1 MTPTVFAF
9 SSSAYVP
16 LGLAFFGLG
25 TGYLIF
31 GPQELFG
38 YPAKTDA
45 GELTNGWWGF
55 WMPGILQFLCGT
67 YILVGLSWFHV
78 FDVGAKTT
86 PLYAAGIETT
96 VFGIHWLAMGLSRMR
111 GGSIVPNGYM
121 CIAFFLVSILGLI
134 VFASIGDTPV
144 ALLFVGLSLVYF
156 FEFFYC
162 FDMFMPASKKLLGLT
177 HIVTGL
183 LLMYLTYGI
192 VLNLSLGWH
201 VYI

>member
-1 MTPTVFAF
+1 MSPTEFALAQ
-9 SSSAYVP
+9 SAYVP

-31 GPQELFG
+31 GPQELLNF
-38 YPAKTDA
+38 PAKTEQTEISNA
-45 GELTNGWWGF
+45 WWGF
-55 WMPGILQFLCGT
+55 FMPGVLQFLCGT
-67 YILVGLSWFHV
+67 YILIGLSWFNV
-78 FDVGAKTT
+78 FGVGAHST

-96 VFGIHWLAMGLSRMR
+96 VFGIHWLAMGLSRLR
-111 GGSIVPNGYM
+111 GGSIVPNGFM
-121 CIAFFLVSILGLI
+121 CIAFFLVSLLGLI
-134 VFASIGDTPV
+134 VFASAGDIPV
-144 ALLFVGLSLVYF
+144 AWLFFGLMAVYF

-162 FDMFMPASKKLLGLT
+162 FDLFTPFSKKALGLA
-177 HIVTGL
+177 HILTGV

>member
-1 MTPTVFAF
+1 MTTAIF
-9 SSSAYVP
+9 SFPASAYVP

-38 YPAKTDA
+38 YPAKSEAT
-45 GELTNGWWGF
+45 EISNGWWGF
-55 WMPGILQFLCGT
+55 WMPGMLQFLCGT
-67 YILVGLSWFHV
+67 YILLGLTWFQV
-78 FDVGAKTT
+78 FKGP

-96 VFGIHWLAMGLSRMR
+96 VFGIHWLAMGLSRIR

-121 CIAFFLVSILGLI
+121 CIPFFLVSLLGLI
-134 VFASIGDTPV
+134 VFFNAGDMPV
-144 ALLFVGLSLVYF
+144 ALLFVGLMTVYF
-156 FEFFYC
+156 CEFFYC
-162 FDMFMPASKKLLGLT
+162 FDFMMPLSRKALGIA

-192 VLNLSLGWH
+192 VLNLALGWH
-201 VYI
+201 IDI

>member
-1 MTPTVFAF
+1 MTPTSFALTQ
-9 SSSAYVP
+9 SAYVP

-38 YPAKTDA
+38 FPAKSESS
-45 GELTNGWWGF
+45 ELTNGWWGF
-55 WMPGILQFLCGT
+55 WMPGMLQFLCGT
-67 YILVGLSWFHV
+67 YILVGLTWFNV
-78 FDVGAKTT
+78 FGVGAKST

-111 GGSIVPNGYM
+111 GGSIVPNGFM
-121 CIAFFLVSILGLI
+121 SVAFFLVSLLGLI
-134 VFASIGDTPV
+134 VFKTAGDGPV
-144 ALLFVGLSLVYF
+144 TLLFAGLMAVYF

-162 FDMFMPASKKLLGLT
+162 FDLFMPLSRKALGLV
-177 HIVTGL
+177 HILTGL

>member
-1 MTPTVFAF
+1 MTATEFALAP
-9 SSSAYVP
+9 SAYVP

-38 YPAKTDA
+38 FPGKSDA
-45 GELTNGWWGF
+45 GEITNGWWGF
-55 WMPGILQFLCGT
+55 WMPGILQFLCGS
-67 YILVGLSWFHV
+67 YILVGLTWFNV
-78 FDVGAKTT
+78 FGVGAKST

-111 GGSIVPNGYM
+111 GGSIVPNGFM
-121 CIAFFLVSILGLI
+121 CIPFFLVSLLGLI
-134 VFASIGDTPV
+134 VFSGAGDMPV
-144 ALLFVGLSLVYF
+144 VWLFAGLMAVYF
-156 FEFFYC
+156 CEFFYC
-162 FDMFMPASKKLLGLT
+162 FDMFMPVSKKALGLV
-177 HIVTGL
+177 HILTGI

>member
-1 MTPTVFAF
+1 MTPSAFAF
-9 SSSAYVP
+9 EPSAYVP

-38 YPAKTDA
+38 YPAKSEA

-55 WMPGILQFLCGT
+55 WMPGMLQFLCGT
-67 YILVGLSWFHV
+67 YILVGLSWFDV
-78 FDVGAKTT
+78 FGGGKSTA
-86 PLYAAGIETT
+86 LYAAGIETT

-121 CIAFFLVSILGLI
+121 CVAFFLVSLLGLI
-134 VFASIGDTPV
+134 VFAVVHDWPVV
-144 ALLFVGLSLVYF
+144 ALFAGLMAVYF

-162 FDMFMPASKKLLGLT
+162 FDLFMPVSKKGLGLA
-177 HIVTGL
+177 HILTGL

-201 VYI
+201 IYI

>member
-1 MTPTVFAF
+1 MTATEFALAP
-9 SSSAYVP
+9 SAYVP

-38 YPAKTDA
+38 FPGKSDA
-45 GELTNGWWGF
+45 GEITNGWWGF
-55 WMPGILQFLCGT
+55 WMPGILQFLCGS
-67 YILVGLSWFHV
+67 YILVGLTWFNV
-78 FDVGAKTT
+78 FGVGAKST

-111 GGSIVPNGYM
+111 GGSIVPNGFM
-121 CIAFFLVSILGLI
+121 CIPFFLVSLLGLI
-134 VFASIGDTPV
+134 VFSGAGDMPV
-144 ALLFVGLSLVYF
+144 VWLFAGLMAVYF
-156 FEFFYC
+156 CEFFYC
-162 FDMFMPASKKLLGLT
+162 FDLFMPVSKKALGLA
-177 HIVTGL
+177 HILTGI

>member
-1 MTPTVFAF
+1 MTPTVFSF
-9 SSSAYVP
+9 PVSAYVP

-38 YPAKTDA
+38 YPGKSDA
-45 GELTNGWWGF
+45 TELTNGWWGF
-55 WMPGILQFLCGT
+55 WMPGMLQFLCGT
-67 YILVGLSWFHV
+67 YILVGLTWFHV
-78 FDVGAKTT
+78 FKGA

-121 CIAFFLVSILGLI
+121 CIAFFLVALLGLI
-134 VFASIGDTPV
+134 VFRTVGDMPV
-144 ALLFVGLSLVYF
+144 AWLFIGLMAVYF

-162 FDMFMPASKKLLGLT
+162 FGLLMPLSKKLLGLA
-177 HIVTGL
+177 HVVTGL
-183 LLMYLTYGI
+183 LLMYLTFGI
-192 VLNLSLGWH
+192 VLNLSIGAHW
-201 VYI
+201 VI